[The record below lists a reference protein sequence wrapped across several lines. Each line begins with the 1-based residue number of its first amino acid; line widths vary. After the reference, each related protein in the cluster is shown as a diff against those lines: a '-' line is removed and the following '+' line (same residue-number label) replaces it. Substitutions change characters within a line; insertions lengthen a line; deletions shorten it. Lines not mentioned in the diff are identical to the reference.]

1 MATHRP
7 MGSDFPGTERFTIIL
22 SRLGAGGMG
31 VLVTANGHVVLL
43 DFDRSP
49 PCSQVSDAL
58 RADR

>member
-1 MATHRP
+1 